1 MYRTNITLKGVNK
14 STGQGKITIE
24 VTFLMG
30 SLRERVYITTGEK
43 LPIEFWRNGKIS
55 RAHPNSKDI
64 ITRIGVI
71 HHEIK
76 TLLFELERQHGFV
89 NKNLFNDAYF
99 GQGETDQDLLILLD
113 KFIEVKDLSS
123 KKKLIEKLKAIR
135 NQLKSFLNGRRLYLN
150 EVNQEFVNA
159 LTKYWVEVVGLQPN
173 TISKNFGFF
182 RQFMNYLKNEEVLT
196 SLKYQRL
203 DYPSEVETNT
213 VVLTKEEVGALAA
226 FKPDTDHLFKIKQLL
241 LIMIYSGLRFGDAIR
256 INASW
261 VRGDF
266 LFINTQKTGEKVS
279 LPLHPKLKEVLVPI
293 RFDVSSIQLTNQR
306 FNASVKV
313 LCEKAGIDQ
322 LVEIVK
328 FEKGKKKYLVYP
340 KYKLV
345 ASHTGRRTFIT
356 NSILAGIPLP
366 VIQKITGHKKLT
378 TLQKYVD
385 IADDSKKAEFE
396 KLSQYFSL

>member
-1 MYRTNITLKGVNK
+1 MYRTNTALKGVNK
-14 STGQGKITIE
+14 STRVGKVTIE
-24 VTFLMG
+24 ITFQIG
-30 SLRERVYITTGEK
+30 TSRERIYIPTGEK
-43 LPIEFWRNGKIS
+43 LPVEFWTNGTIS
-55 RAHPNSKDI
+55 KAYPSSKEVSK
-64 ITRIGVI
+64 RVSVI
-71 HHEIK
+71 HNEIK
-76 TLLFELERQHGFV
+76 ALLFDLERKNGFV
-89 NKNLFNDAYF
+89 TKNLFNEAYF
-99 GQGETDQDLLILLD
+99 GKGETDQDLLVLLE
-113 KFIEVKDLSS
+113 KFIQIKDLSA
-123 KKKLIEKLKAIR
+123 KKKLIEKLRAIR
-135 NQLKSFLNGRRLYLN
+135 NQLKAFLNGRKLYLN

-173 TISKNFGFF
+173 TIAKNFGFF

-196 SLKYQRL
+196 SSKYQRL

-213 VVLTKEEVGALAA
+213 VVLTRSEVLAL
-226 FKPDTDHLFKIKQLL
+226 DTFEPRTEHQKKIKDLF
-241 LIMIYSGLRFGDAIR
+241 LIMIYSGLRFGDAVR
-256 INASW
+256 INPSW

-279 LPLHPKLKEVLVPI
+279 VPLHPKLKEVLVPI
-293 RFDVSSIQLTNQR
+293 RFDVSSIQMTNQR
-306 FNASVKV
+306 FNASVKE
-313 LCEKAGIDQ
+313 LCEQAGINQ
-322 LVEIVK
+322 FVEIVK
-328 FEKGKKKYLVYP
+328 FERGKKKYLVYP
-340 KYKLV
+340 KFKLI

>member
-30 SLRERVYITTGEK
+30 SLRERVYIPTGEK

-76 TLLFELERQHGFV
+76 TLLFDLERQYGSV

-99 GQGETDQDLLILLD
+99 GQGETDQDLLVLLD

-213 VVLTKEEVGALAA
+213 VVLTKEEVMVLAA
-226 FKPDTDHLFKIKQLL
+226 FKPDTDHLIKIKQLF

-256 INASW
+256 INSSW

-266 LFINTQKTGEKVS
+266 LFINPQKTGEKVS

-366 VIQKITGHKKLT
+366 VIQKITGHRKLT

-385 IADDSKKAEFE
+385 IAGDSKKAEFE

>member
-30 SLRERVYITTGEK
+30 SLRERVYIPTGEK

-76 TLLFELERQHGFV
+76 TLLFDLERQYGSV

-99 GQGETDQDLLILLD
+99 GQGETDQDLLVLLD

-213 VVLTKEEVGALAA
+213 VVLTKEEVMVLAA
-226 FKPDTDHLFKIKQLL
+226 FKPDTDHLIKIKQLL

-256 INASW
+256 INSSW

-293 RFDVSSIQLTNQR
+293 RYDVSSIQLTNQR

-328 FEKGKKKYLVYP
+328 FEKGKKKYLFYP
-340 KYKLV
+340 KYTLV
-345 ASHTGRRTFIT
+345 ASHTGRSTFIT
-356 NSILAGIPLP
+356 NSILSGIPLP
-366 VIQKITGHKKLT
+366 VIQKITGHRKLT